1 MCHFAPTKWL
11 SSRFQIF
18 SFDIPTAQTPPLPA
32 GSTTLDGVGFVTL
45 SELLITGFVLAP
57 AFAEAIGGVYSRP
70 RGAEA
75 V

>member
-1 MCHFAPTKWL
+1 M
-11 SSRFQIF
+11 
-18 SFDIPTAQTPPLPA
+18 AQQPLPDFQLRHSHGA
-32 GSTTLDGVGFVTL
+32 DTPAARRQHTLDGVGFVTL